1 MARNYTQLDVDTT
14 LAKLSVTEKTNLLA
28 GKDFWHLNEVQRHG
42 IPSVRVSDGP
52 NGVRGTKFFNGVKAN
67 CFPCSTGL
75 GASFDKPLAK
85 KVGAALGHEAHAKGA
100 HVLLGPTCNMQR
112 SPLGGRGF
120 ESFAEDPHLSG
131 MLTANYV
138 EGVQS
143 TGVAA
148 CVKHFVA
155 NDQEVCSLLF
165 NATPKRCTH
174 VLGEYITQFE
184 RFSSDSVV
192 GARALR
198 EIYLEPFRLAVKH
211 AHPLTFMSSYNRI
224 NGIHVSES
232 KDLLDDILRKEWG
245 FDGLVM
251 SDWTGTYSTD
261 AAVKAGLDLEMPG
274 PTTMRGAAIGRM
286 LAAGKLTV
294 SDIDARVRNVLELV
308 NHAIASGIPFNG
320 SESLI
325 DTPESRALLREAANS
340 AHVLLKNSDSL
351 LPLKHAKKIAV
362 IGANAKVPVASGGGS
377 ASLASTY
384 TVSPLEGITSA
395 AKEIGAKVE
404 FANGCSTF
412 RYLPLLDPL
421 MKNGKLEA
429 WKDDFLD
436 DWYQSKFDDAK
447 APEPDYQCN
456 IDTSMGILVDDRSV
470 YAKLG
475 ATPRTRIS
483 CTYTPETSGPYLIDL
498 CTLGFGSV
506 LIDGLVVLDNVKT
519 RKSGE
524 IFFGGGSEEESA
536 TIQLEKGREYLIELR
551 HSNNLTS
558 AEAGPFS
565 AMPQAIGFRLGLY
578 PDQPEEVARQEAVE
592 LAKASDVAI
601 VVVGTN
607 KDWESE
613 GFDRKTIALPGAQ
626 DALVQA
632 VQAANPKTIIVTQS
646 GCPVSMPWIE
656 QASTV
661 LQAFFGGNE
670 LGNALADIVF
680 GKVNP
685 SGKSPVQEAEQQA
698 FDWNSQ
704 GQTGGQPFVRFVR
717 DYFVYAR
724 GSALHR
730 TSIASSPPPPQGI
743 YMGYRHYDANN
754 IVTLFPFGFGL
765 SYTTFS
771 LSSLS
776 RTPLSSQAECTF
788 SMKVRNTGSV
798 PGRSVVQ
805 VYVRAVGGARGVDRP
820 KKELIGFTKTSLLQ
834 PGEEEVVKV
843 EVTKEAFS
851 YWDEKKGSWSV
862 EEGEYEFLVGENSGE
877 LKLGEKVE
885 VKEAFDWRGL

>member
-28 GKDFWHLNEVQRHG
+28 GNDFWHLNEVQRHG

-85 KVGAALGHEAHAKGA
+85 KVGAALGHEARAKGA

-155 NDQEVCSLLF
+155 NDQE
-165 NATPKRCTH
+165 
-174 VLGEYITQFE
+174 FE

-685 SGKSPVQEAEQQA
+685 SGKLPMTFPVKLEDNPS
-698 FDWNSQ
+698 FDSF
-704 GQTGGQPFVRFVR
+704 GI
-717 DYFVYAR
+717 
-724 GSALHR
+724 
-730 TSIASSPPPPQGI
+730 TSSTPGAAHYTEGI

-776 RTPLSSQAECTF
+776 RTPLSSQAECTL